1 MVSVVFAAMMAAL
14 LGIAF
19 CFVGYRI
26 FLVMLPIWGFFA
38 GFWLGAQAVSLIL
51 DTGFLV
57 SVTAWV
63 AGFVLGLIGAVLSY
77 AFYMV
82 GVALVAGSIGAS
94 LGVGLMGAIGMWPS
108 LLGSLFGAVTAGV
121 AVGLTLWYGIQKY
134 VIIAVTAVAGADLM
148 VLSLL
153 LILGRVSPNDLPQ
166 SGNPVQPILQDSWLW
181 AIAWLIVTVAGVVVQ
196 ARAHRDYE
204 FTPDRYVEAWG

>member
-1 MVSVVFAAMMAAL
+1 MPSVILAAMMAAL

-51 DTGFLV
+51 GSGFLV
-57 SVTAWV
+57 SLSAWIV
-63 AGFVLGLIGAVLSY
+63 GFVLGVVGAVLSY

-82 GVALVAGSIGAS
+82 GVALVAGGIGAS
-94 LGVGLMGAIGMWPS
+94 LGVGLMGAIGMWPG
-108 LLGSLFGAVTAGV
+108 LLGSLFGAATAGV
-121 AVGLTLWYGIQKY
+121 AIGLTLWYGIQKY
-134 VIIAVTAVAGADLM
+134 VIIAVTAVVGADLM
-148 VLSLL
+148 VLGPL
-153 LILGRVSPNDLPQ
+153 LILGRVSLNDLQQ

-181 AIAWLIVTVAGVVVQ
+181 TIAWLILTVAGVVVQ